1 MSSESTF
8 GQNDWLVDEMFQQY
22 QDDPNSVD
30 DEWREL
36 FKKHGKPVDGDA
48 APLVSPA
55 AKKAAANNDQPH
67 KARTATDRKSVV

>member
-48 APLVSPA
+48 APLTTTRRGRQGCTSIV
-55 AKKAAANNDQPH
+55 KKIYLM
-67 KARTATDRKSVV
+67 